1 MITTRRYLAQVD
13 RRSRFTTVSMGWRTT
28 SEGVP
33 RLRSAVS
40 GARDHC
46 GPAKQPVAVTWTPG
60 DGALVMT
67 ATLPE
72 LAVQGWTEY
81 VTNTEH
87 TGIGEFGDPV
97 LAVVGSAGV
106 LEDLE
111 GSLSE
116 RGGEGP
122 PSPQPAFRSTMR
134 QTTAQ
139 RIEQTLVIGQDPAGD
154 VGFAATFLA
163 ICLVAGGPGT
173 LLSDAIEK
181 SGHQAILQA
190 GRGLQDSTPTV
201 NWHIVTT
208 RPNGSA
214 VLQTVLSTV
223 AGYRVAEHTE
233 AVEQAKEFARTNLN
247 RAWQSP
253 YELARS
259 LATYEVMGWGGE
271 LVRNPDTAVDLV
283 DSAAIEKAV
292 EGLVRPIKEVLGR
305 S

>member
-28 SEGVP
+28 SDGVP

-40 GARDHC
+40 RAGEQC

-60 DGALVMT
+60 DGAVVMT

-72 LAVQGWTEY
+72 VAVRDWTEG

-87 TGIGEFGDPV
+87 PGIAELSDPV

-111 GSLSE
+111 AYLSE
-116 RGGEGP
+116 REGEGP
-122 PSPQPAFRSTMR
+122 PTPQPAFRSTMR

-139 RIEQTLVIGQDPAGD
+139 GFEQTFVIGQDPAGD

-173 LLSDAIEK
+173 LLPDAIQK

-201 NWHIVTT
+201 NWQVVTS

-214 VLQTVLSTV
+214 VLETVLSTV
-223 AGYRVAEHTE
+223 AGYRVAEHKE
-233 AVEQAKEFARTNLN
+233 AVEQAREFARTNLN

-253 YELARS
+253 LELARS
-259 LATYEVMGWGGE
+259 LAHYEVMGWGGE
-271 LVRNPDTAVDLV
+271 LVRNPDTALDLV
-283 DSAAIEKAV
+283 DSAAVEKAV
-292 EGLVRPIKEVLGR
+292 AGLVRPIKDVLGR